1 MLRLLVLQANL
12 RKIYQIF
19 QVEIRCI
26 GLCKVALYLHTPGVG
41 CMAALFPCLALLGSN
56 SYNFCHPFDIAKNTF
71 RCYSQIE
78 EVQDDPCIDSLC
90 SMKILKCKCHQCLQ
104 LSFSCRQV

>member
-1 MLRLLVLQANL
+1 MLRLLVLEAE

-41 CMAALFPCLALLGSN
+41 CMAAFVPCFALVGSN
-56 SYNFCHPFDIAKNTF
+56 SYFDPFDIAKNTF
-71 RCYSQIE
+71 CCNSQIQ
-78 EVQDDPCIDSLC
+78 EVQNDPCKDSLS